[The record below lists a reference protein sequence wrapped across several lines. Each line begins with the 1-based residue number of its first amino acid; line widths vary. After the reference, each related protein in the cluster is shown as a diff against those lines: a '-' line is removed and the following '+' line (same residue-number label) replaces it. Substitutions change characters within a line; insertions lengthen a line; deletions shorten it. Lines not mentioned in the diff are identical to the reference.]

1 MGKEIMIRDL
11 TFSYGGNG
19 NQLEHISLD
28 IAAGEV
34 IVMTGP
40 SGSGKS
46 SLTRVINGLIPYFY
60 EGELSGEV
68 FVDGKPLK
76 KIPSWERGKIAGN
89 VFQDP
94 RSQFFANEVA
104 GEIAFGCENYG
115 YSHEDIQNHVH
126 RAAADIKIQDILDHS
141 LHSLSYGM
149 RQKVAIAS
157 AEAIDPEI
165 YVTLYELKVAF
176 ADHIMHIPLGY
187 HLTLGSGKLR
197 KIMDENIESVE
208 KFIAH
213 QLPDF
218 VASLVAPLVLVIIL
232 LGIDWRYGV
241 VCLVGIV
248 LAFIVQF
255 AGFNGEAKEKMH
267 RFQTAQENMN
277 SASVEYVRGMS
288 EIKAFNQTADSFKRL
303 GKSITDYTSFVLEYA
318 LGWQNCMPA
327 FTTIINNIY
336 LLLIPVGILIGMHTT
351 DFREYSLTFIF
362 YLIIVHAISGVLNKI
377 MYISESFTQIDGSV
391 ERMDEI
397 LRIPALPEKST
408 AQAIENYGIAF
419 RDVSFSYEADS
430 QVKALSHVS
439 FFADQ
444 GKVTAI
450 VGPSGGGKS
459 TIASLISRFYD
470 VTDGSIQIGGVDI
483 RDIPLDALMD
493 KISFVFQDTFL
504 FKQSIL
510 DNIRMGNSD
519 ATEEQVIAAAK
530 AARCHE
536 FIEQLP
542 NGYQTVIGSTG
553 VHLSGGERQRI
564 AIARA
569 IVKDAPIIVLDE
581 ATAFSDPENEY
592 LIQKAFEKLIQNKTV
607 VMIAHRL
614 STIRNA
620 GQILVMEKGHL
631 IESGTHDELLKK
643 GGKYAQ
649 MWSSY
654 TESINWKISTGKA
667 V

>member
-1 MGKEIMIRDL
+1 MAQQNEKQPKAKTGLSRCLELASKHKGLVFLAGLLSAVAAVCSFAPYLSIYYIIREILRV
-11 TFSYGGNG
+11 YP
-19 NQLEHISLD
+19 EISLLSIPTVSAWAWLALGGILGNIVFYFLALLCSH
-28 IAAGEV
+28 IAA
-34 IVMTGP
+34 
-40 SGSGKS
+40 
-46 SLTRVINGLIPYFY
+46 
-60 EGELSGEV
+60 
-68 FVDGKPLK
+68 
-76 KIPSWERGKIAGN
+76 
-89 VFQDP
+89 
-94 RSQFFANEVA
+94 
-104 GEIAFGCENYG
+104 FG
-115 YSHEDIQNHVH
+115 
-126 RAAADIKIQDILDHS
+126 
-141 LHSLSYGM
+141 
-149 RQKVAIAS
+149 
-157 AEAIDPEI
+157 
-165 YVTLYELKVAF
+165 TLYELKIAF
-176 ADHIMHIPLGY
+176 ANHITEIPLGY

-197 KIMDENIESVE
+197 KVMDENIESIE
-208 KFIAH
+208 GFIAH

-218 VASLVAPLVLVIIL
+218 IASLVAPLVLVIIL

-241 VCLVGIV
+241 VCLIGII
-248 LAFIVQF
+248 LAFVVQF
-255 AGFNGEAKEKMH
+255 LGFNGEAREKMH
-267 RFQTAQENMN
+267 RFQVAQENMN

-303 GKSITDYTSFVLEYA
+303 SKSITDYTSFVLEYA

-336 LLLIPVGILIGMHTT
+336 LLLIPVGIFIGMRTADIH
-351 DFREYSLTFIF
+351 EYSLTFIF

-377 MYISESFTQIDGSV
+377 MYISESFTQINGSV

-397 LRIPALPEKST
+397 LRIPSLPEKHTNVKIKNYDISF
-408 AQAIENYGIAF
+408 EN
-419 RDVSFSYEADS
+419 VSFSYEDS
-430 QVKALSHVS
+430 NNLQALSLVS
-439 FFADQ
+439 FHAEQ

-470 VTDGSIQIGGVDI
+470 VTEGSIKIGGVDI
-483 RDIPLDALMD
+483 REIPLSELMD
-493 KISFVFQDTFL
+493 KVSFVFQDTFL

-510 DNIRMGNSD
+510 DNIRMGNKD
-519 ATEEQVIAAAK
+519 ATEAQVVAAAK

-542 NGYQTVIGSTG
+542 QGYRTVIGSTG
-553 VHLSGGERQRI
+553 IHLSGGERQRI

-620 GQILVMEKGHL
+620 DQILVMEKGRL
-631 IESGTHDELLKK
+631 IESGTHEKLLAKN
-643 GGKYAQ
+643 GKYSQ

-654 TESINWKISTGKA
+654 TESINWKISKGKA

>member
-1 MGKEIMIRDL
+1 M
-11 TFSYGGNG
+11 
-19 NQLEHISLD
+19 
-28 IAAGEV
+28 V
-34 IVMTGP
+34 
-40 SGSGKS
+40 
-46 SLTRVINGLIPYFY
+46 
-60 EGELSGEV
+60 
-68 FVDGKPLK
+68 
-76 KIPSWERGKIAGN
+76 
-89 VFQDP
+89 
-94 RSQFFANEVA
+94 
-104 GEIAFGCENYG
+104 
-115 YSHEDIQNHVH
+115 
-126 RAAADIKIQDILDHS
+126 
-141 LHSLSYGM
+141 
-149 RQKVAIAS
+149 
-157 AEAIDPEI
+157 
-165 YVTLYELKVAF
+165 
-176 ADHIMHIPLGY
+176 
-187 HLTLGSGKLR
+187 
-197 KIMDENIESVE
+197 
-208 KFIAH
+208 
-213 QLPDF
+213 
-218 VASLVAPLVLVIIL
+218 
-232 LGIDWRYGV
+232 
-241 VCLVGIV
+241 
-248 LAFIVQF
+248 
-255 AGFNGEAKEKMH
+255 
-267 RFQTAQENMN
+267 
-277 SASVEYVRGMS
+277 
-288 EIKAFNQTADSFKRL
+288 
-303 GKSITDYTSFVLEYA
+303 
-318 LGWQNCMPA
+318 
-327 FTTIINNIY
+327 
-336 LLLIPVGILIGMHTT
+336 
-351 DFREYSLTFIF
+351 
-362 YLIIVHAISGVLNKI
+362 
-377 MYISESFTQIDGSV
+377 
-391 ERMDEI
+391 
-397 LRIPALPEKST
+397 
-408 AQAIENYGIAF
+408 
-419 RDVSFSYEADS
+419 DVSFSYEADS

-493 KISFVFQDTFL
+493 KVSFVFQDTFL

-510 DNIRMGNSD
+510 DNIRMGNPN

-620 GQILVMEKGHL
+620 DQILVMEKGCL

-643 GGKYAQ
+643 DGKYAQ

-654 TESINWKISTGKA
+654 TESINWKIGTGKA

>member
-1 MGKEIMIRDL
+1 MIELHNVNFHYTGGTNAGGLTDINLTIPDGQVILFCGQSGCGK
-11 TFSYGGNG
+11 T
-19 NQLEHISLD
+19 
-28 IAAGEV
+28 
-34 IVMTGP
+34 T
-40 SGSGKS
+40 
-46 SLTRVINGLIPYFY
+46 LTRLVNGLIPNYY
-60 EGELSGEV
+60 EGDLSGEV
-68 FVDGKPLK
+68 LLNGENISTLPLYQTAKYVGSVFQNPRTQFFTVDTTSELAFGSENQGLPEADIVQRIYATTECFSVKKLLGKNIFQLSGGEK
-76 KIPSWERGKIAGN
+76 QKIA
-89 VFQDP
+89 
-94 RSQFFANEVA
+94 
-104 GEIAFGCENYG
+104 
-115 YSHEDIQNHVH
+115 
-126 RAAADIKIQDILDHS
+126 
-141 LHSLSYGM
+141 
-149 RQKVAIAS
+149 
-157 AEAIDPEI
+157 
-165 YVTLYELKVAF
+165 
-176 ADHIMHIPLGY
+176 
-187 HLTLGSGKLR
+187 
-197 KIMDENIESVE
+197 
-208 KFIAH
+208 
-213 QLPDF
+213 
-218 VASLVAPLVLVIIL
+218 
-232 LGIDWRYGV
+232 
-241 VCLVGIV
+241 
-248 LAFIVQF
+248 
-255 AGFNGEAKEKMH
+255 
-267 RFQTAQENMN
+267 
-277 SASVEYVRGMS
+277 
-288 EIKAFNQTADSFKRL
+288 
-303 GKSITDYTSFVLEYA
+303 
-318 LGWQNCMPA
+318 
-327 FTTIINNIY
+327 
-336 LLLIPVGILIGMHTT
+336 
-351 DFREYSLTFIF
+351 

-397 LRIPALPEKST
+397 LRIPVLPEKST
-408 AQAIENYGIAF
+408 AATIENYGIAF

-493 KISFVFQDTFL
+493 KVSFVFQDTFL

-510 DNIRMGNSD
+510 DNIRMGNPD

-620 GQILVMEKGHL
+620 DQILVMEKGCL

-643 GGKYAQ
+643 DGKYAQ

-654 TESINWKISTGKA
+654 TESINWKIGTGKA

>member
-1 MGKEIMIRDL
+1 MSNAKSKQAKPKTGLARCMELASDRKGL
-11 TFSYGGNG
+11 VF
-19 NQLEHISLD
+19 L
-28 IAAGEV
+28 AAV
-34 IVMTGP
+34 L
-40 SGSGKS
+40 S
-46 SLTRVINGLIPYFY
+46 SL
-60 EGELSGEV
+60 
-68 FVDGKPLK
+68 
-76 KIPSWERGKIAGN
+76 A
-89 VFQDP
+89 
-94 RSQFFANEVA
+94 
-104 GEIAFGCENYG
+104 
-115 YSHEDIQNHVH
+115 
-126 RAAADIKIQDILDHS
+126 
-141 LHSLSYGM
+141 
-149 RQKVAIAS
+149 AIAS
-157 AEAIDPEI
+157 FIPYIAVYFMIRSIIGVFPNLDQLDMGMVMNYGWLALAGIVANILLYFLAIFSSHMAAFG
-165 YVTLYELKVAF
+165 TLYELKVLF
-176 ADHIMHIPLGY
+176 ADHITKIPLGY
-187 HLTLGSGKLR
+187 HLTIGSGRLR

-267 RFQTAQENMN
+267 RFQTSQENMN

-303 GKSITDYTSFVLEYA
+303 SKSITDYTSFVLEYA

-336 LLLIPVGILIGMHTT
+336 LLLISVGVLIGMHTT

-397 LRIPALPEKST
+397 LRIPVLPEKST
-408 AQAIENYGIAF
+408 AATIENYGIAF

-493 KISFVFQDTFL
+493 KVSFVFQDTFL

-510 DNIRMGNSD
+510 DNIRMGNPD

-620 GQILVMEKGHL
+620 DQILVMEKGYL

-643 GGKYAQ
+643 DGKYAQ

>member
-1 MGKEIMIRDL
+1 MLEDFARRNGLPNPTHFTDDGISGTRFDRPGFLAMMEEVEAGRVEAIVIKDMSRLGRDYLKVGQVMEILRQRGVRLIAINDGVDSLKGDDDFTPFRNIMNEFYARDTSRKIRSV
-11 TFSYGGNG
+11 FKSKG
-19 NQLEHISLD
+19 
-28 IAAGEV
+28 
-34 IVMTGP
+34 M
-40 SGSGKS
+40 SGKH
-46 SLTRVINGLIPYFY
+46 LTGTVI
-60 EGELSGEV
+60 
-68 FVDGKPLK
+68 
-76 KIPSWERGKIAGN
+76 
-89 VFQDP
+89 
-94 RSQFFANEVA
+94 
-104 GEIAFGCENYG
+104 YG
-115 YSHEDIQNHVH
+115 YLWDEKREHWLVDEE
-126 RAAADIKIQDILDHS
+126 AAAVVRHI
-141 LHSLSYGM
+141 
-149 RQKVAIAS
+149 
-157 AEAIDPEI
+157 
-165 YVTLYELKVAF
+165 F
-176 ADHIMHIPLGY
+176 A
-187 HLTLGSGKLR
+187 
-197 KIMDENIESVE
+197 
-208 KFIAH
+208 
-213 QLPDF
+213 
-218 VASLVAPLVLVIIL
+218 
-232 LGIDWRYGV
+232 
-241 VCLVGIV
+241 
-248 LAFIVQF
+248 LAME
-255 AGFNGEAKEKMH
+255 G
-267 RFQTAQENMN
+267 
-277 SASVEYVRGMS
+277 
-288 EIKAFNQTADSFKRL
+288 
-303 GKSITDYTSFVLEYA
+303 YTSFVLEYA

-336 LLLIPVGILIGMHTT
+336 LLLIPVGVLIGMHTT

-397 LRIPALPEKST
+397 LRIPVLPEKST
-408 AQAIENYGIAF
+408 AATIENYGIAF

-493 KISFVFQDTFL
+493 KVSFVFQDTFL

-510 DNIRMGNSD
+510 DNIRMGNPD

-620 GQILVMEKGHL
+620 DQILIMEKGCL

-643 GGKYAQ
+643 DGKYAQ

-654 TESINWKISTGKA
+654 TESINWKIGTGKA

>member
-1 MGKEIMIRDL
+1 MSNAKSKQAKPKTGLARCMELASDRKGL
-11 TFSYGGNG
+11 VF
-19 NQLEHISLD
+19 L
-28 IAAGEV
+28 AAV
-34 IVMTGP
+34 L
-40 SGSGKS
+40 S
-46 SLTRVINGLIPYFY
+46 SL
-60 EGELSGEV
+60 
-68 FVDGKPLK
+68 
-76 KIPSWERGKIAGN
+76 A
-89 VFQDP
+89 
-94 RSQFFANEVA
+94 
-104 GEIAFGCENYG
+104 
-115 YSHEDIQNHVH
+115 
-126 RAAADIKIQDILDHS
+126 
-141 LHSLSYGM
+141 
-149 RQKVAIAS
+149 AIAS
-157 AEAIDPEI
+157 FIPYIAVYFMIRSIIGVFPNLDQLDMGMVMNYGWLALAGIVANILLYFLAIFSSHMAAFG
-165 YVTLYELKVAF
+165 TLYELKVLF
-176 ADHIMHIPLGY
+176 ADHITKIPLGY
-187 HLTLGSGKLR
+187 HLTIGSGRLR

-303 GKSITDYTSFVLEYA
+303 SKSITDYTSFVLEYA

-408 AQAIENYGIAF
+408 AATIENYGIAF

-493 KISFVFQDTFL
+493 KVSFVFQDTFL

-510 DNIRMGNSD
+510 DNIRMGNPN

-620 GQILVMEKGHL
+620 DQILVMEKGCL

-643 GGKYAQ
+643 DGKYAQ

-654 TESINWKISTGKA
+654 TESINWKIGTGKA